1 VGFTGHILQAA
12 AATVAHD
19 YGMHA
24 RFSQPWY
31 GEWVTTWS
39 SIPFASTLSRHDTY
53 VKRVLF

>member
-53 VKRVLF
+53 V